1 MRKWAEDEIQIL
13 KNAYLKRN
21 GNKNENITID
31 LARQLNRTVGSI
43 RNKAYELNITSR
55 EKYYTDKE
63 ILFLQDNYNTMSY
76 EDMAIILKKDAK
88 NIFRKCKQL
97 GLVNKNNCKTKLK
110 ERKKVIYTEEKR
122 KKMSEATK
130 NYWKNHE
137 HPKGFQGHKHSL
149 EERNKM
155 SKGIKKSWLNYDK
168 EKLYQRTL
176 KQRATRIKNN
186 TLNPIKDKSNS
197 YSRTKGGKR
206 KDLNDTYFRSSWEAN
221 IARYYNYL
229 GIEWEFEPKT
239 FVFENIKRGS
249 VSYTPDFYLP
259 KEDKWVE
266 VKGWMDSKSKTKLK
280 RFEKQY
286 PEEYKKLQLITQKEY
301 EEIKRKVSMFIKGW
315 E

>member
-1 MRKWAEDEIQIL
+1 MNKWTEEEIKIL
-13 KNAYLKRN
+13 KDAYSKRN

-31 LARQLNRTVGSI
+31 LAKQLNRTVGAI
-43 RNKAYELNITSR
+43 RNKAYELKITSR
-55 EKYYTDKE
+55 GKYYTDEE
-63 ILFLQDNYNTMSY
+63 ILFLKQNYNNMSY
-76 EDMAIILKKDAK
+76 KDMEIILKKDAK
-88 NIFRKCKQL
+88 NIFRKCKEL

-110 ERKKVIYTEEKR
+110 ERKKVNYTDEKR
-122 KKMSEATK
+122 KKISETTK

-137 HPKGFQGHKHSL
+137 HPKGFKGHKHSS
-149 EERNKM
+149 EERKKM
-155 SKGIKKSWLNYDK
+155 SESIKKSWQNYDK
-168 EKLYQRTL
+168 EKLQQRTL

>member
-1 MRKWAEDEIQIL
+1 MRKWTEDEIQIL